1 MCWLLQ
7 GLGGAGFLAGV
18 VILVLAFFGPGQSL
32 SEHSS
37 EANPTPL
44 MLGAALMVMGAL
56 LAALGFVQGVC
67 QAIGLA

>member
-7 GLGGAGFLAGV
+7 GLGGA
-18 VILVLAFFGPGQSL
+18 AF
-32 SEHSS
+32 
-37 EANPTPL
+37 
-44 MLGAALMVMGAL
+44 